1 MKMSAMMQGLYKEL
15 ASAARR
21 IVQTADERIP
31 LFAKTR
37 TVHVSISVTTRNPRT
52 ISGDRWNACECVDER
67 VAVRDE
73 NGLLVGWV
81 LPGDAA
87 VVAAAPAM
95 LDVLRQLLMAADDDP
110 EWLPHAWA
118 LADARALLGELDG
131 KPSIPGQAARRR
143 GESHG

>member
-1 MKMSAMMQGLYKEL
+1 MKMSALMQGLYKEF
-15 ASAARR
+15 ASAAKR
-21 IVQTADERIP
+21 IVQAADERIP

-52 ISGDRWNACECVDER
+52 ISGDHWNACECVDER

-73 NGLLVGWV
+73 NGLLIGWFCLGCDRGRRSAHV
-81 LPGDAA
+81 ARRASPAA
-87 VVAAAPAM
+87 DGGGRRSGVAASCM
-95 LDVLRQLLMAADDDP
+95 GFCRC
-110 EWLPHAWA
+110 
-118 LADARALLGELDG
+118 ARAPGELDG